1 MKFRQIVMIMVL
13 CGSLLLTACGGEN
26 KENASLPLP
35 SGSLDTSFGTGGKVT
50 TVLGTNYSSAT
61 AVAVQT
67 DGKIVAV
74 GESYDGTPFAFG
86 LARYNV
92 DGSLDTSFGTG
103 GKVTTA
109 FGTVGDTP
117 LAVVIQTDGKIV
129 AVGYSNTSSGPVFA
143 LARYKIDGSLD
154 ESFGPGGKVT
164 TAIGT
169 RGAVA
174 YAAAIQ
180 SDGKIVVAGYS
191 DSGTV
196 DVSVQVFALA
206 RYNADDGSLDMSFGT
221 GGTGTVTTSF
231 GPMYQN
237 ATSVVIQTDGK
248 IVAAGRAYPVL
259 ALARYNSDGSLDE
272 SFGPG
277 GTGKVTTAMGDN
289 CGAANVAIQT
299 DGKIVAGG
307 TSWGSASASFALA
320 RYNTDGRLDTSFGVG
335 GKVTTDFGTGL
346 GFLRA
351 VAIQTDGKIVAAG
364 SSSDGTP
371 SVFTLVRYNNDGSLD
386 ANFGTGA
393 KVTTAVGT
401 IGDEIYAVAIQSDGK
416 IVAAGYSYTGTSYVF
431 ALARYLP

>member
-1 MKFRQIVMIMVL
+1 MEMKFRQIFMILVL

-26 KENASLPLP
+26 KENAPLPLP

-50 TVLGTNYSSAT
+50 TVLGTNYSSAS

-67 DGKIVAV
+67 DGKIVAA
-74 GESYDGTPFAFG
+74 GASYDGTCWAFG

-109 FGTVGDTP
+109 FGTVSDTP

-129 AVGYSNTSSGPVFA
+129 AVGYSNSSPGPVFA
-143 LARYKIDGSLD
+143 LARYNSDGSLD
-154 ESFGPGGKVT
+154 ASFGTGGKVT

-174 YAAAIQ
+174 CAAAIQ

-191 DSGTV
+191 DTGTA
-196 DVSVQVFALA
+196 DVSADVFALA

-221 GGTGTVTTSF
+221 GGMVTTTSF
-231 GPMYQN
+231 GTRFEN

-259 ALARYNSDGSLDE
+259 ALARYNSNGSLDT
-272 SFGPG
+272 SFGTG
-277 GTGKVTTAMGDN
+277 GKVTTAMGDRF
-289 CGAANVAIQT
+289 GASGLAIQS
-299 DGKIVAGG
+299 DGKIVAAGSSG
-307 TSWGSASASFALA
+307 TGTGYVFALV
-320 RYNTDGRLDTSFGVG
+320 RYNIDGSLDTGFGIG
-335 GKVTTDFGTGL
+335 GKATTDFGTGL

-351 VAIQTDGKIVAAG
+351 VAIQSDGKIVAAG
-364 SSSDGTP
+364 SSYDGTP
-371 SVFTLVRYNNDGSLD
+371 FAFTLVRYNSDGSLD
-386 ANFGTGA
+386 THFGTGGT
-393 KVTTAVGT
+393 VTTAVGT
-401 IGDEIYAVAIQSDGK
+401 RVDEIYAVAIQPDGK
-416 IVAAGYSYTGTSYVF
+416 IVAAGSSDTGTGYVF